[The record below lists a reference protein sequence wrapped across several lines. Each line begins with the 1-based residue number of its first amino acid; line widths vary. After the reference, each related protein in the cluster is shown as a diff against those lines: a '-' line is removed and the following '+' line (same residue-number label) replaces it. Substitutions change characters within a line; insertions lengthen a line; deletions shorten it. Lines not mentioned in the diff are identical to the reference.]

1 MSPGSAVGA
10 GEENMRM
17 RSPWK
22 RSGHAAGLALVS
34 PDPFHEQGQRLGRGL
49 QRNEVGVNRSVG
61 ARNAVGPPGRL
72 Q

>member
-1 MSPGSAVGA
+1 
-10 GEENMRM
+10 M